1 MKVYNPEFMESK
13 NDTVTR
19 AVAIHHNLLS
29 ILSIACLVKTFT
41 CKRFSRAVEAK
52 TQPPKDLVAGL
63 ATTMKT
69 AREVGLTIPPGLQ
82 ARVGKYVESKDA
94 KDTKSK

>member
-1 MKVYNPEFMESK
+1 MYNPAFMESK
-13 NDTVTR
+13 NEMVTR

-29 ILSIACLVKTFT
+29 ILAIACLVKTFT
-41 CKRFSRAVEAK
+41 CKRFQRAVAGK
-52 TQPPKDLVAGL
+52 TQPPKDLVNGL
-63 ATTMKT
+63 ATTMKM
-69 AREVGLTIPPGLQ
+69 ARDVGLTIPPGLQ